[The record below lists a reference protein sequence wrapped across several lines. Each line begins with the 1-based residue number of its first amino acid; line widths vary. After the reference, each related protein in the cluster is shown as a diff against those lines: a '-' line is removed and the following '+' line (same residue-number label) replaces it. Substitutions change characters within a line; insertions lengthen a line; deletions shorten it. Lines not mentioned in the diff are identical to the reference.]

1 MYAQRELIRLSVHK
15 AALRRRIAL
24 RRVELTRAVVT
35 LARPLA
41 WFDRAVALWR
51 RLSPLAV
58 IAAVPIAFLITR
70 KRSPRFKMVG
80 SILKWAPLVFGAVRE
95 ISGAARTRFT
105 SPRSS

>member
-24 RRVELTRAVVT
+24 RRVELTRAVV
-35 LARPLA
+35 PLA